1 MKLKYYL
8 RGLGT
13 GILFATVVLIIAY
26 SYKMSDG
33 QIKERAKEL
42 GMVYA
47 ENTTVN
53 KNTEENTDN
62 ISNPT
67 KNEDTTKEETTSLET
82 TSSETTTQSE
92 TTTEEITTQPETTSQ
107 VLDERYTYQL
117 TVTSRT
123 TSMDVSRKLEDAGII
138 ENANDFNDFLCD
150 NKYAE
155 IIQNGKFTVIK
166 GMTYEQI
173 ARIITGSKE

>member
-13 GILFATVVLIIAY
+13 GILFATVVLLLAY

-47 ENTTVN
+47 DDAVN
-53 KNTEENTDN
+53 DNTETSDG
-62 ISNPT
+62 
-67 KNEDTTKEETTSLET
+67 EETRTPEETVTPEETST
-82 TSSETTTQSE
+82 
-92 TTTEEITTQPETTSQ
+92 PA
-107 VLDERYTYQL
+107 LDESVTCEL
-117 TVTSRT
+117 TVTGRT
-123 TSMDVSRKLEDAGII
+123 TSIDVARKLQQSGVIEDAD
-138 ENANDFNDFLCD
+138 DFNDYLCE
-150 NKYAE
+150 NGYAE

-173 ARIITGSKE
+173 ARLITGSRN